1 MTRLWIRLEG
11 LFVLAAAATMY
22 FYNDYSWWLFLL
34 LLLFPDVFMI
44 GYVVNNKVGARIYN
58 VAHTYITPMI
68 FLAAGFMMKVDFL
81 ILISFI
87 WIAHIGMDRM
97 FGFGLKYETEFK
109 DTHLQRV

>member
-11 LFVLAAAATMY
+11 LLVLAAATTIY

-34 LLLFPDVFMI
+34 LLLVPDVFMI
-44 GYVVNNKVGARIYN
+44 GYVANNKLGALIYN
-58 VAHTYITPMI
+58 VGHTYIIPMV
-68 FLAAGFMMKVDFL
+68 FLAAGYVLKMEVL
-81 ILISFI
+81 TLISFI